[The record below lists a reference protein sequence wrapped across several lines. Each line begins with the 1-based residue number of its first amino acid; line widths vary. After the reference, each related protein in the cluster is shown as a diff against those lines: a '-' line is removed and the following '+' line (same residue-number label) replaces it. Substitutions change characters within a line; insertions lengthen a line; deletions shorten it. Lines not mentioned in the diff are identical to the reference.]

1 MKEDGTEE
9 TEDVQLPDTEADRK
23 SPSASSTSSNT
34 SNNKVS
40 TSRNASNNKVIT
52 SSNTSNS
59 KVSTSGNTS
68 NNKVITNFHKIYR
81 SIGQYF
87 YQRTFIYDFTITCD
101 IREIILSFIMILYIY
116 IVHIYCSR
124 RLHVSVNHRV
134 ELRDRLCQ
142 ENRELLRLQ
151 CRAAALTT

>member
-40 TSRNASNNKVIT
+40 TSRNASNNKIIT

-59 KVSTSGNTS
+59 KVSTSSNTS
-68 NNKVITNFHKIYR
+68 NNKVITNFYKIYI
-81 SIGQYF
+81 SIGQYS
-87 YQRTFIYDFTITCD
+87 YQRTFICDFTITCD
-101 IREIILSFIMILYIY
+101 IREIIRLY
-116 IVHIYCSR
+116 
-124 RLHVSVNHRV
+124 
-134 ELRDRLCQ
+134 E
-142 ENRELLRLQ
+142 
-151 CRAAALTT
+151 

>member
-1 MKEDGTEE
+1 M
-9 TEDVQLPDTEADRK
+9 EDVQLPDTEADRK

-59 KVSTSGNTS
+59 KVSTSSNTN
-68 NNKVITNFHKIYR
+68 NNKVITNFYEIYR
-81 SIGQYF
+81 SIGQYL

-101 IREIILSFIMILYIY
+101 IHEIIRLY
-116 IVHIYCSR
+116 
-124 RLHVSVNHRV
+124 
-134 ELRDRLCQ
+134 E
-142 ENRELLRLQ
+142 
-151 CRAAALTT
+151 

>member
-52 SSNTSNS
+52 SSNTSNTSSNTSIS
-59 KVSTSGNTS
+59 KVSTSSDTS
-68 NNKVITNFHKIYR
+68 NNKVSTNFHKIYR

-87 YQRTFIYDFTITCD
+87 SQRTFIYDFTLTCD
-101 IREIILSFIMILYIY
+101 IREIIRLY
-116 IVHIYCSR
+116 
-124 RLHVSVNHRV
+124 
-134 ELRDRLCQ
+134 E
-142 ENRELLRLQ
+142 
-151 CRAAALTT
+151 